1 MSNTIST
8 STPHHLAKTPTG
20 IYGIDEIT
28 AGGLPQG
35 RPTLVAGSAGCGK
48 TLLAMEFLVRGA
60 TLYNE
65 PGVFVT
71 FEESPDELMDN
82 VASLGFDLDDL
93 RERGLLWIE
102 HIYLE
107 RSEIEEVGAYTLDGL
122 FIRLAHAFERIGAK
136 RVALDT
142 LEVLFSG
149 LRDEALIRAELR
161 RLFRWLKERGVTA
174 VVTAERG
181 DGTITRHGLE
191 EYVADC
197 VIVLDHRVTSQL
209 STRRIRIVK
218 YRGTMHGTNEY
229 PFLIDQHGFTVFP
242 ITALGLDYDVGTER
256 ISTGVAGLDEMLG
269 GSGYYKG
276 STVLISGTAGTGKT
290 SLSSAFAAAAC
301 ARGEHALFVA
311 FEESPAQIMRNV
323 RSIGI
328 DLRPAFTEQ
337 YLHFHAVRPTL
348 AGLELHL
355 ATITDQIARI
365 KPSVVIIDPITSL
378 ISQGFN
384 SEVRA
389 LFTRLIDFCKQ
400 HGITL
405 LLTSLSEMGQDPE
418 GTDIGV
424 SSLVDSWLLVRNLE
438 MHGKRNR
445 GLYILKSRGMAHS
458 NQIRKLV
465 LSSEGI
471 SLIEIPSSSLQLTS

>member
-1 MSNTIST
+1 MSDTIPI

-20 IYGIDEIT
+20 IYGLDEIT
-28 AGGLPQG
+28 SGGLPEG

-48 TLLAMEFLVRGA
+48 TLLAIEFLVRGA

-71 FEESPDELMDN
+71 FEETPDELINN

-93 RERGLLWIE
+93 RKRGLLWIE

-122 FIRLAHAFERIGAK
+122 FIRLGYAFDRIGAK

-181 DGTITRHGLE
+181 DGTITRHGIE

-197 VIVLDHRVTSQL
+197 VIVLDHRVTAQL

-242 ITALGLDYDVGTER
+242 ITALGLDYSVGTER
-256 ISTGVAGLDEMLG
+256 ISTGVTGLDEMLG

-276 STVLISGTAGTGKT
+276 STILISGTAGTGKT

-301 ARGEHALFVA
+301 ARNEHTLFVA
-311 FEESPAQIMRNV
+311 FEESPAQIIRNV

-328 DLRPAFTEQ
+328 DLEPAFTEK

-355 ATITDQIARI
+355 ATIIDQIARI
-365 KPSVVIIDPITSL
+365 KPTVVIIDPITSL

-405 LLTSLSEMGQDPE
+405 LLTSLSGMGQDPE

-424 SSLVDSWLLVRNLE
+424 SSLVDTWLLVRNLE

-471 SLIEIPSSSLQLTS
+471 SLIEIPSSSLQLSS